1 MWPAMGADSGR
12 GATAGDQVEP
22 PYYFVR
28 DRASRVAHHWDY
40 ERERTTRAL
49 CGHEYAGEI
58 LFEGGEQPSRVC
70 RSCQQ
75 LLPPFEARWWR
86 DSAKKSLAQL
96 ASLKER
102 YADLGNQLR
111 QSRSHVDKLSYQ
123 LGLCEGRNESL
134 KKKVANQRNT
144 LHQLQDGR
152 SAANRAKK
160 SVQSRPANA
169 TPVRAERKG
178 A

>member
-1 MWPAMGADSGR
+1 MGADSGR
-12 GATAGDQVEP
+12 GASAGDHIGP

-58 LFEGGEQPSRVC
+58 LFEGAEQPSRVC

-86 DSAKKSLAQL
+86 DAARKSLAQL
-96 ASLKER
+96 ANLKER
-102 YADLGNQLR
+102 HAVLESQLR
-111 QSRSHVDKLSYQ
+111 QSRSQVDKLTYQ

-134 KKKVANQRNT
+134 NKKVANQRNT
-144 LHQLQDGR
+144 LNQLQNGR
-152 SAANRAKK
+152 AAANRAKK
-160 SVQSRPANA
+160 SVQSQPANA
-169 TPVRAERKG
+169 TPVRAKAKG
-178 A
+178 E